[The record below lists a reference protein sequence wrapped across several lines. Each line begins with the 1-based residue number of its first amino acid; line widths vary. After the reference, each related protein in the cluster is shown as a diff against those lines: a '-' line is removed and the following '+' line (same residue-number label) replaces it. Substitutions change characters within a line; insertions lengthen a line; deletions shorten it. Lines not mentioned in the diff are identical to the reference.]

1 MAYPG
6 KRRFSD
12 KSSQNL
18 EGRVSAVET
27 AVEHIESSM
36 IDIRDSI
43 NRGFSDMRQELDIQ
57 TEQSRP
63 QVVAWA
69 GWAAVVV
76 LVTGMLGSGYVRDLN
91 RLETDFADLEA
102 DSLQFHLGVT
112 RTDAINEARIY
123 ALEREVFIKEVIVN
137 EHNKTKPSN

>member
-27 AVEHIESSM
+27 AVEHIEATM
-36 IDIRDSI
+36 DDVRDSV
-43 NRGFSDMRQELDIQ
+43 RAGFLEMRVELENQADN
-57 TEQSRP
+57 TRP
-63 QVVAWA
+63 KVVAWA

-76 LVTGMLGSGYVRDLN
+76 LIIGMFGSGYVRDLT
-91 RLETDFADLEA
+91 RLEKTVNEEA
-102 DSLQFHLGVT
+102 ATAFQFYLDVV
-112 RTDAINEARIY
+112 RTDAINETKIH

-137 EHNKTKPSN
+137 GHKKNK